1 MIGNIRDKRHA
12 SIVRAGGDD
21 QVRASVLFTH
31 HAMKRYSE
39 RVGFC
44 IGPIEAAGRLRAD
57 AESEGAIVS
66 EAPEWMI
73 EGRNEKARSVAYLV
87 IGENHV
93 LPLVNAPEKEAD
105 LKALTLISRGHGSHV
120 IHRKRCEKRRKRQAG
135 ISRSPAMKKPLK
147 SLR

>member
-1 MIGNIRDKRHA
+1 MIGTIRDDRHA
-12 SIVRAGGDD
+12 SIVRASGDD
-21 QVRASVLFTH
+21 RVTAKVLFSH

-87 IGENHV
+87 IGKSHV
-93 LPLVNAPEKEAD
+93 LPLVNAPEREAD

-120 IHRKRCEKRRKRQAG
+120 IHRKRCEKSRKRQA
-135 ISRSPAMKKPLK
+135 SRSKRGAAA
-147 SLR
+147 